1 MAHGIFNP
9 ARDFQ
14 IAEQMA
20 WHKLT
25 RIAKPTIDHF
35 PEIKPLPLYYNG
47 GKDMVYGNRK
57 FVVPVATDDMLP
69 VAPPYCGET
78 IVDESEKGC
87 EEKDKRGTYI
97 LFTPREA
104 WNWVNEVLAGTQY
117 NVDSIGML
125 WNRSFWF
132 ISTKLTELQS
142 LSCGDG
148 RKTDFQLNFSGG
160 LDRSVSPQCELSGI
174 VAVCHN
180 TISLSRASGKILFHE
195 RATKGFTER
204 LDLAKNEV
212 AKAVGMSA
220 VFKAA
225 MDTLAQN
232 PCDGERAEKIF
243 AGVVTPADAEKMSA
257 RGKNTVKTLT
267 FLHSNGIANKGETE
281 FDLLN
286 AYTQLLTHGADD
298 AKTSLGRRFASSEFG
313 NNADSKSWF
322 YNLLTDPEMEAEFD
336 EIEARGEKLLAV
348 ANGRLAEKA
357 AVVAFET
364 GGQAAGSSQYEAVRR

>member
-14 IAEQMA
+14 VAEQVA

-35 PEIKPLPLYYNG
+35 PEIKPMPLYYNG

-57 FVVPVATDDMLP
+57 FVVPIAMDDMLP

-78 IVDESEKGC
+78 IMDESDKTAD
-87 EEKDKRGTYI
+87 EKDKRGSYI

-104 WNWVNEVLAGTQY
+104 WQWVQDVLAGTEY

-132 ISTKLTELQS
+132 ISTNLTELKA
-142 LSCGDG
+142 LSVGDG

-160 LDRSVSPQCELSGI
+160 LDRSVSPQCELSSI
-174 VAVCHN
+174 IAVCHN
-180 TISLSRASGKILFHE
+180 TISLSRAEGKILFHE

-212 AKAVGMSA
+212 AKAVGMTA
-220 VFKAA
+220 VFKAT
-225 MDTLAQN
+225 MDKLAEN
-232 PCDGERAEKIF
+232 PCTPQRAEKIF
-243 AGVVTPADAEKMSA
+243 AGVVTPPDAKKMST
-257 RGKNTVKTLT
+257 RGKNTVKILT
-267 FLHSNGIANKGETE
+267 QFHVNGIGNKGETE
-281 FDLLN
+281 FDMLN
-286 AYTQLLTHGADD
+286 AYTQLLTHGTDD

-322 YNLLTDPEMEAEFD
+322 YNLLTDPEMETEFN
-336 EIEARGEKLLAV
+336 EVESRGEKLLA
-348 ANGRLAEKA
+348 LAD
-357 AVVAFET
+357 
-364 GGQAAGSSQYEAVRR
+364 